1 LKKQKALTDL
11 CAKIKTL
18 PLIKLIKL
26 IFTDK
31 EGGLVSRMI
40 GPASVFLSGIDLV
53 EVLPPATRSCT
64 LFTCTRPALNGS
76 ISENQ
81 CDQFNQR

>member
-18 PLIKLIKL
+18 PLITLIKL

-53 EVLPPATRSCT
+53 EVLPCHSLLHAIHVHQTSP
-64 LFTCTRPALNGS
+64 
-76 ISENQ
+76 
-81 CDQFNQR
+81 QRFYQ